1 MSYMKKVHYAWVI
14 CAACTLANICNLGL
28 CGTLMS
34 AYMPYIAATGVS
46 GTVISNLVSVRSFFA
61 LAGLFFVSVYY
72 RKFSLRNGIALASV
86 FAALAMIIF
95 SVGGSELAY
104 YAGSAL
110 AGIVVGIGASIP
122 SALLMA
128 HWFWRHRGLA
138 LAVCASGSG
147 ISLICFP
154 SLLDVIVAQL
164 GLRVM
169 FLCLSG
175 FALAA
180 AALEWLLI
188 RDTPEEK
195 GLEPFNRGP
204 VPKASA
210 GAGGGFC
217 LSAGPLVLLLIM
229 TSLVSSISST
239 GSSHLTILM
248 TSSGYDSDVAAL
260 YLSLFGLFLTGGKFL
275 YGEMADRLG
284 TYAASMAAGVILVV
298 GLLLTV
304 FMDGVALWPCA
315 MVMLLLGLGYPPSTV
330 GISLWAADFSTA
342 KTYEKTLKRM
352 NILGSAATV
361 VLASV
366 PGRIYDAFGHYQG
379 GYIVLAVGSLLCL
392 PLLTIAYRSRRPVP
406 AEKQG

>member
-1 MSYMKKVHYAWVI
+1 MKKFHYAWVI

-46 GTVISNLVSVRSFFA
+46 GTVISNIVSVRSLFA
-61 LAGLFFVSVYY
+61 LLGLFFVSVYY
-72 RKFSLRNGIALASV
+72 RKFSLRSGIALASV
-86 FAALAMIIF
+86 FAALTMIIF
-95 SVGGSELAY
+95 SVGGNELVY

-110 AGIVVGIGASIP
+110 AGIVVGIGSSIP

-128 HWFWRHRGLA
+128 RWFHRRKGLA
-138 LAVCASGSG
+138 LGICASGSG

-154 SLLDVIVAQL
+154 ALLDTLVTRL
-164 GLRVM
+164 DLRAM

-188 RDTPEEK
+188 RNTPEDMD
-195 GLEPFNRGP
+195 LVPFDRGP
-204 VPKASA
+204 APKESA
-210 GAGGGFC
+210 GAGDGFC
-217 LSAGPLVLLLIM
+217 VPAGVWVLLMIM
-229 TSLVSSISST
+229 TALVSSISST
-239 GSSHLTILM
+239 GSSHLSILM

-260 YLSLFGLFLTGGKFL
+260 FLSMFGLCLTAGKFI
-275 YGEMADRLG
+275 YGAAADRIG
-284 TYAASMAAGVILVV
+284 TYAASVAAGVILVV
-298 GLLLTV
+298 GLLITV

-315 MVMLLLGLGYPPSTV
+315 VVMLLLGLGYPPSTV
-330 GISLWAADFSTA
+330 GISLWAADFSTP
-342 KTYEKTLKRM
+342 KTYEKTLRQM

-392 PLLTIAYRSRRPVP
+392 PLLMIAYRSRKP
-406 AEKQG
+406 AAAE

>member
-1 MSYMKKVHYAWVI
+1 MVMKRFHYAWII

-46 GTVISNLVSVRSFFA
+46 GTVISNLVSVRSLFA
-61 LAGLFFVSVYY
+61 LVGLFFVSVYY
-72 RKFSLRNGIALASV
+72 RKVSLRSGIALASG
-86 FAALAMIIF
+86 FAALTMIIF

-128 HWFWRHRGLA
+128 RWFQRRRGLA
-138 LAVCASGSG
+138 LAICASGSG

-154 SLLDVIVAQL
+154 ALLDAIVVHM
-164 GLRVM
+164 GLRAM
-169 FLCLSG
+169 FLCLGG

-188 RDTPEEK
+188 RNTPEEM

-204 VPKASA
+204 VPKESV
-210 GAGGGFC
+210 GGEDGFC
-217 LSAGPLVLLLIM
+217 VPVAVGVLLLVM

-260 YLSLFGLFLTGGKFL
+260 FLSLFGLFLTGGKFL
-275 YGEMADRLG
+275 YGEMTDRMG

-298 GLLLTV
+298 GLLVTV
-304 FMDGVALWPCA
+304 FMDGVAMWPCA
-315 MVMLLLGLGYPPSTV
+315 VVMLFLGLGYPPSTV
-330 GISLWAADFSTA
+330 GISLWAADFSTPQ
-342 KTYEKTLKRM
+342 TYERTLKRM

-392 PLLTIAYRSRRPVP
+392 PLLMIAYRSRRPVSV
-406 AEKQG
+406 EKQR